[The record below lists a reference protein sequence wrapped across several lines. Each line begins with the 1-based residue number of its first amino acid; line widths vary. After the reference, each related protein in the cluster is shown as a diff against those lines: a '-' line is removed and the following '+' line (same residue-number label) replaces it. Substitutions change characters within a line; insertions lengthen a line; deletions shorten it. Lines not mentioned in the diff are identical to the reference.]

1 MLIELSDDR
10 AVRDKSLSNIGQFRK
25 ELFLG
30 VFLASRMICSGYQ
43 VNLGFAFAVIALN
56 LHRAAVPIEVCFRVP
71 ASSMRLPR
79 LLHGRIFGLAQPY
92 LS

>member
-1 MLIELSDDR
+1 MES
-10 AVRDKSLSNIGQFRK
+10 ASLRSLTLANTDLTVPAATAF
-25 ELFLG
+25 FS
-30 VFLASRMICSGYQ
+30 LASLLNWDL
-43 VNLGFAFAVIALN
+43 VFGFAFAVIALN